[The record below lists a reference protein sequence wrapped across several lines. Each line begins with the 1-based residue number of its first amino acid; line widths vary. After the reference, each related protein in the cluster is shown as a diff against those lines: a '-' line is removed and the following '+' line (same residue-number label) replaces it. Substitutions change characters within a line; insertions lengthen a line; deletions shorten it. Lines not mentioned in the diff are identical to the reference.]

1 MRDRLTISPDLYA
14 KITLFALA
22 ALAMIVF
29 TGSAVRMTGSGLGC
43 PDWPQCHGQKIPP
56 LGFHTYVEYGNRLIT
71 GVVGIIVIAAALGAF
86 FRKPYRRH
94 LVVLGAL
101 LPIGVIA
108 QATLGALV
116 VEYDLNPYLVMNHF
130 ILSMLLLDAAFAL
143 WWCNGH
149 DLRAARD
156 PSRDAV
162 STWAVRALIPFG
174 QLTVLLGTMSTAA
187 GPHTGDHEGELIHRL
202 NFEGS
207 DTLSWLVTR
216 HGAVAALFGLAAV
229 GVWFVLRRPG
239 AERRAQRPVTLLCLL
254 LATQGVVGIVQYE
267 LELPA
272 GLVWVHVVL
281 ATLTWL
287 TTLWA
292 VGSAGRLAPAAT
304 RRSAARTRGCRGTG
318 RSASLSRLASR
329 RAR

>member
-1 MRDRLTISPDLYA
+1 MRRRFPITPDRYA
-14 KITLFALA
+14 KITLFALV
-22 ALAMIVF
+22 ALAAIVF

-71 GVVGIIVIAAALGAF
+71 GVVGIIVIAASLGAF
-86 FRKPYRRH
+86 LRVPYRRH
-94 LVVLGAL
+94 LVILGAL
-101 LPIGVIA
+101 LPVGVIC
-108 QATLGALV
+108 QAVLGALV
-116 VEYDLNPYLVMNHF
+116 VKYHLNPYLVMNHF
-130 ILSMLLLDAAFAL
+130 VLSMLLLDASFAL

-149 DLRAARD
+149 DLRAEKN
-156 PSRDAV
+156 PSRDPL

-174 QLTVLLGTMSTAA
+174 QLTVILGTMSTAA

-202 NFEGS
+202 NFQGS

-216 HGAVAALFGLAAV
+216 HGVIAALFGIAAV
-229 GVWFVLRRPG
+229 GVWFLLRRPG
-239 AERRAQRPVTLLCLL
+239 AEQRAQKPVTVLCIL
-254 LATQGVVGIVQYE
+254 LAVQGILGFAQYQ

-281 ATLTWL
+281 ATCTWL

-292 VGSAGRLAPAAT
+292 VGSAGRLAAPSSRKLEQVQQPA
-304 RRSAARTRGCRGTG
+304 
-318 RSASLSRLASR
+318 
-329 RAR
+329 

>member
-1 MRDRLTISPDLYA
+1 MRDRFTISPELYA
-14 KITLFALA
+14 KITFFALA
-22 ALAMIVF
+22 ALAAIVF

-86 FRKPYRRH
+86 FRRPYRRH
-94 LVVLGAL
+94 LVILGAL
-101 LPIGVIA
+101 LPVGVIA
-108 QATLGALV
+108 QAALGALV

-130 ILSMLLLDAAFAL
+130 ILSMLLLDASFAL

-149 DLRAARD
+149 DLRREKN
-156 PSRDAV
+156 PSRDPV

-174 QLTVLLGTMSTAA
+174 QLTVVLGTMSTAA

-216 HGAVAALFGLAAV
+216 HGAIAALFGIAAV
-229 GVWFVLRRPG
+229 AVWFLVRRPG
-239 AERRAQRPVTLLCLL
+239 AERRAQQPLTVLCLL
-254 LATQGVVGIVQYE
+254 LAAQGVLGFVQYQ

-272 GLVWVHVVL
+272 GLVWIHVVL

-292 VGSAGRLAPAAT
+292 VGSAGRLAP
-304 RRSAARTRGCRGTG
+304 REEQ
-318 RSASLSRLASR
+318 ASR
-329 RAR
+329 PRKLDEMHQPV